1 MEPIRQL
8 CMGAFTAPCQ
18 PRCLLAADAGVPFLN
33 SDSRPT
39 LQGITR
45 SGKDVTAKKMSTLR
59 KNERDTRDTVTVTN
73 ISVCWRRIFLSRYN
87 FSHGTS
93 GHFWMSASPKK
104 CHVMNQNGTPG
115 QERDRKIKDNYLKYK
130 RVSRCPVCPVQ
141 KHTGRSCV
149 CFCRYALAV

>member
-115 QERDRKIKDNYLKYK
+115 QERDGKFKDNYLKYK

>member
-1 MEPIRQL
+1 
-8 CMGAFTAPCQ
+8 MGALIAPCQ
-18 PRCLLAADAGVPFLN
+18 PRCLFAADAGVPFLN

-39 LQGITR
+39 LQGIKR
-45 SGKDVTAKKMSTLR
+45 NGKDAVAKKMSTLR
-59 KNERDTRDTVTVTN
+59 KHERDTRDTVTVTN
-73 ISVCWRRIFLSRYN
+73 ISVCWRRIFLSRHI
-87 FSHGTS
+87 FSNGTS
-93 GHFWMSASPKK
+93 GHFWISASPKK
-104 CHVMNQNGTPG
+104 FNVLNQNGTPG

>member
-18 PRCLLAADAGVPFLN
+18 PRCLLVADAGVPFLN
-33 SDSRPT
+33 SDSRQT
-39 LQGITR
+39 LQVNTEERKGCNCQ
-45 SGKDVTAKKMSTLR
+45 KMSTLR
-59 KNERDTRDTVTVTN
+59 KNERDTRDTVAVTN

-87 FSHGTS
+87 FSNGRS

-104 CHVMNQNGTPG
+104 FNVLNQNGTPG

>member
-8 CMGAFTAPCQ
+8 CMGVFTAPCQ
-18 PRCLLAADAGVPFLN
+18 PRCLLVADAGVPFLN

-59 KNERDTRDTVTVTN
+59 KNERDTRDTVTVKN

-87 FSHGTS
+87 FSNGTS

-104 CHVMNQNGTPG
+104 FHVLNQNGTPG
-115 QERDRKIKDNYLKYK
+115 QERDRKFKDNYLKYK
-130 RVSRCPVCPVQ
+130 RVSRCP
-141 KHTGRSCV
+141 CV
-149 CFCRYALAV
+149 PFKNIQVEAVSASAAMP

>member
-1 MEPIRQL
+1 
-8 CMGAFTAPCQ
+8 MGALIAPCQ
-18 PRCLLAADAGVPFLN
+18 PRCLFAADAGVPFLN
-33 SDSRPT
+33 SDSRQT

-45 SGKDVTAKKMSTLR
+45 SGKDAAAKKMSTLR
-59 KNERDTRDTVTVTN
+59 KNERDTRDTVPVTN

-93 GHFWMSASPKK
+93 GHFWISASPKK
-104 CHVMNQNGTPG
+104 FHILNQNGTPG
-115 QERDRKIKDNYLKYK
+115 QQRDRKIKDNHLKYK

-141 KHTGRSCV
+141 KHTARSCV